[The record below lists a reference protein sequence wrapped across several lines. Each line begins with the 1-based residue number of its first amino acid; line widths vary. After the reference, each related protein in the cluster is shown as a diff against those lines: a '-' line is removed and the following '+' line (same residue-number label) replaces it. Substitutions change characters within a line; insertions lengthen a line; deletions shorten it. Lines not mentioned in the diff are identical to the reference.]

1 MCRHKNLII
10 ILMAV
15 ALLVPT
21 IGCSVNELE
30 PVKAVGIQPFLKDRN
45 VKKKVDSTV
54 TAEQDAILRVL
65 DENKTHF
72 KSGFEF
78 ITTESQPTAVTKMFG
93 TYLDKIDKID
103 LKNCPLEFRG
113 AWSRYVKAWKAL
125 HTKIGRLPDAYE
137 DVTFMDALQSTFRNE
152 TEKGKVLGGDVM
164 QAVKQVVTTYA
175 ELFSALSVYQIDV
188 SN

>member
-1 MCRHKNLII
+1 MCRHKNLSV

-15 ALLVPT
+15 ALLLPT
-21 IGCSVNELE
+21 IGCSVAELE

-45 VKKKVDSTV
+45 AKKKVDSPA

-72 KSGFEF
+72 KSGFES
-78 ITTESQPTAVTKMFG
+78 INADSQPTAVTKMFG

-125 HTKIGRLPDAYE
+125 HAKMGRLPDDYE
-137 DVTFMDALQSTFRNE
+137 DVTFMDALQSLFRNE
-152 TEKGKVLGGDVM
+152 TEKGKLLGGDVM
-164 QAVKQVVTTYA
+164 QAVKQVTTTYA
-175 ELFSALSVYQIDV
+175 ALFSALSVYQIDV